1 MGPKVNRI
9 PFFPIFHERLLLA
22 PALIQKSINIKNG
35 LINFLDGG
43 VGGEGYSKYKHK
55 IKGTGNLDCLRG
67 ADEIDVAVHI
77 CHFKLCRSM
86 HFHHYR

>member
-35 LINFLDGG
+35 QINFLDGG
-43 VGGEGYSKYKHK
+43 VGGRVTLNINTKLKE
-55 IKGTGNLDCLRG
+55 L
-67 ADEIDVAVHI
+67 EIWTV
-77 CHFKLCRSM
+77 
-86 HFHHYR
+86 